1 MYHIVLS
8 SCIYTCTHNDTR
20 VGQKETLV
28 HTSQIGE
35 QIQQKLIL
43 LSFLIPCIRS
53 QDIKHVSIDDHIT
66 FIRLLTE
73 CKYWL
78 KIHFLNRIQISQDTV
93 NSLNTNVNNPQ
104 QFHKRHVK
112 NTLSICTANMLQ
124 WLGVKKKKL
133 KWSFWDLNSQV
144 MSNKIC
150 TQRCLKTKQIK
161 RIKRMHRHDRFVALS
176 VHRSV
181 QLD

>member
-1 MYHIVLS
+1 MVVSLLTVHSTVLPDSTSPRIHRDKYPQSSLVAGSLMYHIVLS

-124 WLGVKKKKL
+124 
-133 KWSFWDLNSQV
+133 
-144 MSNKIC
+144 
-150 TQRCLKTKQIK
+150 
-161 RIKRMHRHDRFVALS
+161 
-176 VHRSV
+176 
-181 QLD
+181 